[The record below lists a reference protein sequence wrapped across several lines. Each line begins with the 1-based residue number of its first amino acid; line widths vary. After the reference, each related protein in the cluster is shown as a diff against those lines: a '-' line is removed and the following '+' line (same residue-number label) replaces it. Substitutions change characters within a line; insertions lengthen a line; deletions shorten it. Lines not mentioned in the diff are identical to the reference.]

1 MNDDS
6 SDRPVTALKRARH
19 LAEAALFFSFI
30 GVFRAMGLDA
40 ASAVGGFIGRNFF
53 YRAGVTNRAR
63 ANLRAA
69 FPEATDDA
77 IETIVREMCD
87 NLGRTVSE
95 YAHLDKIGILGPG
108 ARIEVVGAEHAKA
121 AVARGKG
128 VIFFS
133 GHFGNWEVMP
143 FVATQLGFESAEVY
157 RPQNNPFV
165 DRWLVHQRSRHGP
178 KEQAAKGPR
187 GTRRIFTMLRRGKS
201 VCLLV
206 DQKTN
211 EGVPALYF
219 GREAMTTPAPAA
231 LALKLG
237 SALVPAQNERVGGSH
252 FRVRFHPAIRTGEP
266 YSATAGP
273 VPHYAAL
280 PASSLADNAKP
291 LVVIKFDGPN
301 VDYQKDLYAALNQ
314 ALQTKPSAAFEVLA
328 VAPTAATAA
337 AVAAAQTSAKR
348 HARDV
353 VQTMAQMG
361 VPAGRV
367 QVASLTDPA
376 VQQSEVRVFAR

>member
-252 FRVRFHPAIRTGEP
+252 FRVRFHPAIEFSPSGDHDRDVLDLT
-266 YSATAGP
+266 
-273 VPHYAAL
+273 AAL
-280 PASSLADNAKP
+280 TRKVEEIVRARPSQWLWIHRRWPTARDQDQIKGKRAGQALGGAGVAVEREGSSL
-291 LVVIKFDGPN
+291 
-301 VDYQKDLYAALNQ
+301 
-314 ALQTKPSAAFEVLA
+314 T
-328 VAPTAATAA
+328 
-337 AVAAAQTSAKR
+337 
-348 HARDV
+348 
-353 VQTMAQMG
+353 
-361 VPAGRV
+361 
-367 QVASLTDPA
+367 
-376 VQQSEVRVFAR
+376 